1 VPRLSREAIQAILY
15 RDCPGTV
22 IANPEGFPTQAEL
35 DAAAAQADAPPPV
48 SPSPG
53 SLDPLACRCASCAWG
68 GPCFFPSQTPTQ
80 PTMSTV
86 LDSSRITVVA
96 DVLSDAA
103 RTPCWVATTPEFPGC
118 YGAGATDEAA
128 RDQLRASVTSLRA
141 VLARQGRSA

>member
-1 VPRLSREAIQAILY
+1 
-15 RDCPGTV
+15 
-22 IANPEGFPTQAEL
+22 
-35 DAAAAQADAPPPV
+35 
-48 SPSPG
+48 
-53 SLDPLACRCASCAWG
+53 
-68 GPCFFPSQTPTQ
+68 
-80 PTMSTV
+80 MSTV